1 MGAVAQGRAFFLR
14 DDKFGRVRLDDLLN
28 GTKARSCG
36 DINDKSDT
44 TVTIVVLKQ
53 KRRQQITVRSVRVQ
67 APCTYTE
74 VEGSLNP
81 RFTPLA
87 ETAHGVFLTVPDDF
101 K

>member
-1 MGAVAQGRAFFLR
+1 MATVIILLIQTVIILR
-14 DDKFGRVRLDDLLN
+14 ML
-28 GTKARSCG
+28 
-36 DINDKSDT
+36 
-44 TVTIVVLKQ
+44 LKQ
-53 KRRQQITVRSVRVQ
+53 KKVRSVCVQ